1 MTLDLTAYYTKSA
14 LVRDINKKLVD
25 QGLTFDEL
33 QLFIDSCIDDI
44 NNVLNATYPTTA
56 EMDLVNLRY
65 HGSEEDISKLPE
77 IYTKWKDGL
86 LTLFPAAV
94 VRKVIVTGAAYKW
107 LTADEEGISV
117 ATTYGQEYQ
126 SELYNLQRDYSNQ
139 VPVEFCASESFGFIN
154 STASNKG
161 ISFYDSINDKF
172 TSNRGLDEEGEQN
185 GRYINPYSI

>member
-25 QGLTFDEL
+25 QGLTFEEL

-65 HGSEEDISKLPE
+65 HGQSADNLPS
-77 IYTKWKDGL
+77 IYTNWRDGL
-86 LTLFPAAV
+86 LTLFPASV

-126 SELYNLQRDYSNQ
+126 SELFNLQRDYANQ
-139 VPVEFCASESFGFIN
+139 VPVEFCASESYGFVN
-154 STASNKG
+154 STVSNKG
-161 ISFYDSINDKF
+161 ISFYDGINDKF
-172 TSNRGLDEEGEQN
+172 TSNRGLDERDKQN
-185 GRYINPYSI
+185 GRRINYYSI